1 MVMQMFGR
9 VLRSGQVVK
18 PSYEIFSL
26 ALPAE
31 KRPTMVLAKKM
42 RSLNANTSANAKGN
56 IDLGVDVLNKYG
68 DIIAAEYISSHDE
81 IAKATG
87 IDLEYDKDGNA
98 KTSDDLMRK
107 FLGKV
112 AVLPN
117 DIQEK
122 IYRDITEEYNEYVEQ
137 LKATGEYD
145 LELESHDDWDVQTDE
160 SETVVSGNDQS
171 IFTSPVIRKGV
182 RIKVM
187 RNIPSADFVKR
198 ELQNAFDG
206 KNKKEVI
213 TDLEKKIA
221 PIRKA
226 IDKIDSTVWEGKD
239 DKFIYER
246 KNMNKDRVENFL
258 SWVNRFFDKTLA
270 ITIGEETFYGV
281 ISDIKVSDDIDPKN
295 PAMNAFKVRF
305 TIGDNITHLTYNF
318 RQILSGKPFVA
329 GTFMRFN
336 DIFTGEKQEI
346 REDRQIFTGNILKAY
361 ELIGDKGSGKV
372 VTYMTSDGNRET
384 GILMAKKWKVGE
396 MSRDPRNELE
406 TPEAAFDELERN
418 TKVFTTD
425 GNLAIF
431 KRTSSDD
438 SYYLV
443 AAKKRSEGGKYFLDE
458 NLTDITGDFYS
469 SGQTMRVNDIHKSE
483 VKKLIDYLYQKGK
496 LKKVNSNGAVF
507 STVGDRKQSIEEI
520 NQNFNDDLDRQIA
533 GTLPKGYIHQLG
545 TPGDILLSTGVP
557 NLPIEL
563 SATRLEEKSKQE
575 NHPFNIAD
583 LKNLPKMLQKPI
595 GVFSYGNKDNAQ
607 NIIIEVQQN
616 GRNFLIGLSFNF
628 EHDGLIV
635 NSIRGLFAKET
646 AFWLRWIE
654 QGKTLYIDKEK
665 VQKLIAQQRT
675 NFADVN
681 NLDLNSINNII
692 QNFENPSL
700 SAKKNENS
708 STDSAFSL
716 TGDLGDTSL
725 SPIDYRRSIDP
736 LFDFVMEYTDN
747 GVVNP
752 GREHEGEYFTG
763 SFISSEFVAYSEKKP
778 QGRKQSDAQYQ
789 QYLARRERALN
800 TAEGT
805 PLDEIAAAYVRK
817 FGGDEKEIAE
827 RILDMLRDL
836 TKRDLISDRAE
847 AKREVAEHE
856 KEQRKEDK
864 AEYAKMKD
872 AELTNQVNELF
883 ESKEPVTVDK
893 RWVPGKSGVSII
905 ITTSGENSR
914 LFLCLKTGT
923 YKRIYPAR
931 QKNTLT
937 I

>member
-1 MVMQMFGR
+1 M
-9 VLRSGQVVK
+9 
-18 PSYEIFSL
+18 
-26 ALPAE
+26 
-31 KRPTMVLAKKM
+31 
-42 RSLNANTSANAKGN
+42 
-56 IDLGVDVLNKYG
+56 
-68 DIIAAEYISSHDE
+68 
-81 IAKATG
+81 
-87 IDLEYDKDGNA
+87 
-98 KTSDDLMRK
+98 
-107 FLGKV
+107 
-112 AVLPN
+112 
-117 DIQEK
+117 
-122 IYRDITEEYNEYVEQ
+122 
-137 LKATGEYD
+137 
-145 LELESHDDWDVQTDE
+145 ESHDDWDVQTDE

-443 AAKKRSEGGKYFLDE
+443 AAKKRSEGK
-458 NLTDITGDFYS
+458 
-469 SGQTMRVNDIHKSE
+469 
-483 VKKLIDYLYQKGK
+483 
-496 LKKVNSNGAVF
+496 VF
-507 STVGDRKQSIEEI
+507 S
-520 NQNFNDDLDRQIA
+520 
-533 GTLPKGYIHQLG
+533 
-545 TPGDILLSTGVP
+545 
-557 NLPIEL
+557 
-563 SATRLEEKSKQE
+563 
-575 NHPFNIAD
+575 
-583 LKNLPKMLQKPI
+583 
-595 GVFSYGNKDNAQ
+595 
-607 NIIIEVQQN
+607 
-616 GRNFLIGLSFNF
+616 
-628 EHDGLIV
+628 
-635 NSIRGLFAKET
+635 
-646 AFWLRWIE
+646 
-654 QGKTLYIDKEK
+654 
-665 VQKLIAQQRT
+665 
-675 NFADVN
+675 
-681 NLDLNSINNII
+681 
-692 QNFENPSL
+692 
-700 SAKKNENS
+700 
-708 STDSAFSL
+708 
-716 TGDLGDTSL
+716 
-725 SPIDYRRSIDP
+725 
-736 LFDFVMEYTDN
+736 
-747 GVVNP
+747 
-752 GREHEGEYFTG
+752 
-763 SFISSEFVAYSEKKP
+763 
-778 QGRKQSDAQYQ
+778 
-789 QYLARRERALN
+789 
-800 TAEGT
+800 
-805 PLDEIAAAYVRK
+805 
-817 FGGDEKEIAE
+817 
-827 RILDMLRDL
+827 
-836 TKRDLISDRAE
+836 
-847 AKREVAEHE
+847 
-856 KEQRKEDK
+856 
-864 AEYAKMKD
+864 
-872 AELTNQVNELF
+872 
-883 ESKEPVTVDK
+883 
-893 RWVPGKSGVSII
+893 
-905 ITTSGENSR
+905 
-914 LFLCLKTGT
+914 
-923 YKRIYPAR
+923 
-931 QKNTLT
+931 
-937 I
+937 